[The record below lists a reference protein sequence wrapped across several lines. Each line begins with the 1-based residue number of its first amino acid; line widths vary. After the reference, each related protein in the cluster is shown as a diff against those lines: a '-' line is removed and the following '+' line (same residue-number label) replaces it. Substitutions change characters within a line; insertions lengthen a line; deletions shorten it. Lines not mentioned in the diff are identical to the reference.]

1 MEKKVNKK
9 ESWIILSII
18 NKVMPILIN
27 ILIIYFPSFLNSFK
41 YLNINF
47 LLIIILNTKL
57 IINLTLY

>member
-27 ILIIYFPSFLNSFK
+27 ILIIYFSSFLNSFK
-41 YLNINF
+41 YLSINF